1 MKQYLG
7 IVFLVL
13 LFFLVIHLITS
24 DKDKIVEGIVNNCDT
39 GTECRTL
46 VSPDCGAVTTRDECG
61 LSGSGAQGSYAY
73 DFHNPRNCI
82 WEGGGAQVCSMVGN
96 GSTTPTDDMCSNAVG
111 SIIDLSDPSS
121 CVPCSTDPN
130 ATGYTS
136 NGIDTCTITGCVDG
150 YSIDATNNACVL
162 EDVNCVG
169 SWSEC
174 DTSCV
179 KQYIISTAQS
189 GNGVACTQFGG
200 ATRTCNPG
208 EGACISQVVEVRTD
222 CTVADFN
229 GKGEYKCDSVNGLV
243 SGEKIN
249 DDVSGCTCACDDG
262 YRFGLNRRG
271 EQGCVESDN
280 IIDFRCFD
288 SCGIEGLG
296 VPRIPRLDQ
305 ATYTI
310 FSQHFQAGDITSALQ
325 TVCEFVDSVNDVNDV
340 NGGCGIGCTVGGGG
354 STRSQSTFFNWIG
367 STRRFWGCD
376 ESNVESNVESND
388 EYYISQLYDLREI
401 ISLCMLF
408 DIYGFTYSSFS
419 QLQEDQR
426 ERFYT
431 DEGIMNKNY
440 LKNQLI
446 VKLDETCP
454 EGVLPTDCINE
465 IQRPSLRAD
474 GTPDP
479 SPMDFNDVDEL
490 LNILFKSVYK
500 LQATA
505 HSSHRPTAVDSF
517 QKISNFV
524 DIFENKD
531 EYGEEYQEYVDK
543 ILDEAGKS
551 SIPYLNEISVT
562 RVGETWDAKDR
573 LGPGAWADT
582 VVGTELDDAMEDGLS
597 EGAYILTNKVYN
609 QYRPVWNVKAL
620 LCRDDNSDHGELPFH
635 TPEHC
640 NNQYCVGNVDLTK
653 DHICPR
659 LKYLGSADKIEG
671 STDDECCDI
680 SFFENIWF
688 TIQDLFD

>member
-162 EDVNCVG
+162 EDVNCTG
-169 SWSEC
+169 YWSAC
-174 DTSCV
+174 GTSCR

-189 GNGVACTQFGG
+189 GNGVACTQLGG

-229 GKGEYKCDSVNGLV
+229 GKGEYNCDSVNGLV

-249 DDVSGCTCACDDG
+249 DDVSACTCACSDG
-262 YRFGLNRRG
+262 YRLGIVSQG
-271 EQGCVESDN
+271 EQGCVVESDYMGN
-280 IIDFRCFD
+280 FRCFD
-288 SCGIEGLG
+288 SCETGH
-296 VPRIPRLDQ
+296 R
-305 ATYTI
+305 ASYTI
-310 FSQHFQAGDITSALQ
+310 FSQHVRAGDITSALQ
-325 TVCEFVDSVNDVNDV
+325 TVCEFVDSVNDVN
-340 NGGCGIGCTVGGGG
+340 GGCGIGCTVGGGG
-354 STRSQSTFFNWIG
+354 SPQSETTLNNW
-367 STRRFWGCD
+367 SDSMRRNHGCD
-376 ESNVESNVESND
+376 GSNVESNVEWNVESND

-454 EGVLPTDCINE
+454 EGVLHTDCINE
-465 IQRPSLRAD
+465 ILQRPSLRGERAD
-474 GTPDP
+474 GR
-479 SPMDFNDVDEL
+479 PMDFNDVDEL

-500 LQATA
+500 LRRRGSASTGL
-505 HSSHRPTAVDSF
+505 PTAVDSF

-524 DIFENKD
+524 EIFENKD

-573 LGPGAWADT
+573 LGPPRSGADT